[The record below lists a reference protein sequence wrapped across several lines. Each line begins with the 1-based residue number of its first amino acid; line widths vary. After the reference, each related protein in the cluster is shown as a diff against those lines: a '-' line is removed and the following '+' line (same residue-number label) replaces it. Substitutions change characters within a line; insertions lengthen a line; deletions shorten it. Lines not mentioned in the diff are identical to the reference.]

1 MTRRERSSKP
11 PARGAYLTLPPNP
24 DRVETDAE
32 LESLV
37 SRLREQDPD
46 AVLGADLFS
55 GAGGLSLGLTQA
67 GINVVFGCDIDP
79 QANETH
85 AHHFPGLTV
94 DWDLGDADTIER
106 IGNLIRKLGID
117 VLAGGPPCQPF
128 SKAGRSKI
136 RHRVQLGLRD
146 PHDERRD
153 LWQSFVEVAEIGR
166 PRVVI
171 MENVPDMALD
181 REMFILRSMVQRLEV
196 TGYSV
201 NFRIVQTSDH
211 GVPQHRQRLILV
223 ALRDHLAYEW
233 PEPVE
238 SAVLLNQAI
247 DDLPDVEPGW
257 VGKRALAAGSPYDG
271 PKTAFQ
277 RRMREDPHLP
287 SDRVYDHFTRTVR
300 ADDLEVF
307 RLMDSKTKYSDLP
320 KRLRRYRSDIF
331 DDKYKRLDWEDLSR
345 TITAHISKDGYWYI
359 HPEYHRTLTVR
370 EAARIQTFP
379 DHYRFAGTPTAAF
392 RQIGNAVP
400 PMLGE
405 ALGGSV
411 LTSLEHATP
420 SGLGPNEM
428 GELLARAWREF
439 PSEDRPWLK
448 EGNRFQVLVCEHLFA
463 RQSGIVGRFGW
474 QKLSNWRTPTQLLS
488 NKDRF
493 VSMAEVIG
501 RGATAVRLLTSLQEM
516 EDLPDSTLSVAEV
529 DKWRNEG
536 VIPPA
541 IADIVSLAGTRE
553 ETSDDEHPVI
563 VNQPILRVVAR
574 YFGIMADAKNRRTD
588 GRLAVARM
596 LGFGSSAREAHL
608 MLLEIGR
615 SICFSSDPQCGRCP
629 LRENCRFSRS
639 QPVVLQEPTKEQDPL
654 F

>member
-1 MTRRERSSKP
+1 MPNFERSLRS
-11 PARGAYLTLPPNP
+11 PARGAYLELAPHP
-24 DRVETDAE
+24 DHVETEAE
-32 LESLV
+32 LDAFASK
-37 SRLREQDPD
+37 LRREDPE
-46 AVLGADLFS
+46 AVLAADLFS
-55 GAGGLSLGLTQA
+55 GAGGLSLGLTRS
-67 GINVVFGCDIDP
+67 GINVVFGCDINP

-85 AHHFPGLTV
+85 SHHFPGLTV

-106 IGNLIRKLGID
+106 VGNMIHRLGID

-136 RHRVQLGLRD
+136 RHRVRLGLRD

-153 LWQSFVEVAEIGR
+153 LWQSFVEIAEIGR
-166 PRVVI
+166 PQVVI

-181 REMFILRSMVQRLEV
+181 REMFILRSMTQRLEKV
-196 TGYSV
+196 GYSV
-201 NFRIVQTSDH
+201 TFRIVQTSDH

-223 ALRDHLAYEW
+223 ALRDSLDFEW
-233 PEPVE
+233 PSPVD
-238 SAVLLNQAI
+238 SSINLNQAI
-247 DDLPDVEPGW
+247 DDLWDVEPGW
-257 VGKRALAAGSPYDG
+257 VEESELHAGAPYGG

-277 RRMREDPHLP
+277 RLMREDPSLP
-287 SDRVYDHFTRTVR
+287 SDRVYDHFTRAVR
-300 ADDLEVF
+300 PDDLEVF
-307 RLMDSKTKYSDLP
+307 RLMDSTTKYSDLP

-331 DDKYKRLDWEDLSR
+331 DDKYKRLDGEDLSR
-345 TITAHISKDGYWYI
+345 TITAHMAKDGYWYI
-359 HPEYHRTLTVR
+359 HPRYNRTLTVR

-405 ALGGSV
+405 ALGRSV

-420 SGLGPNEM
+420 SGLGPNEI
-428 GELLARAWREF
+428 GELLARAWRGF

-463 RQSGIVGRFGW
+463 RQSGIIGRFGW

-501 RGATAVRLLTSLQEM
+501 RGATAVRLLVFLQEM

-563 VNQPILRVVAR
+563 VNQPLLRVVAR

-639 QPVVLQEPTKEQDPL
+639 QPVPLQEPAKEQDPL